1 MSSEPPHGDETLVD
15 LTAEIVAAYVQRN
28 PVSPDD
34 LIKVIAYV
42 HQGLTS
48 AISAPVLAE
57 GPVPA
62 VPVKRAVTASAIICL
77 EDGKA
82 FKSLKRHLRTHHDM
96 TPDQYR
102 EKWNLPPGFPMVAQ
116 EYSSRR
122 SLLAKAAGLGRSRT
136 SKARMA
142 EPAKRRG
149 GPPSSV

>member
-42 HQGLTS
+42 HQGLVS

-57 GPVPA
+57 RPVPA

-102 EKWNLPPGFPMVAQ
+102 EKWNLPPGWGEAEQARLAWPN
-116 EYSSRR
+116 RR
-122 SLLAKAAGLGRSRT
+122 SAAAGRHLT
-136 SKARMA
+136 SSAD
-142 EPAKRRG
+142 
-149 GPPSSV
+149 